1 MSMKVVNAFVLGG
14 KTYLPG
20 TEVKE
25 EVFLGQEAIM
35 LNFLKL
41 GFLTKRGNK
50 AEVVATAPVRQL
62 PKAVEIKN
70 QDDLRKAVEGDK
82 PEKKQEVTQL
92 EVKPVVENEVVKIE
106 SVEEKVVVAD
116 ENKIEIQPPTQV
128 KGKARRS

>member
-1 MSMKVVNAFVLGG
+1 
-14 KTYLPG
+14 
-20 TEVKE
+20 
-25 EVFLGQEAIM
+25 M

-116 ENKIEIQPPTQV
+116 ETKIEIQPPTQV